1 MQQIHDR
8 QLRAV
13 SRPAGGGVATSYSGD
28 MPTVSLSTAKP
39 TTARADALIIGIRH
53 DEDKA
58 EFAASLDLIG
68 FTGEKGQVVTFLSDG
83 AAKAGLIV
91 AVALPEEPTAEDLR
105 RAAARGVRAAK
116 TSAAIAVALHPA
128 SVDEIEAIAEGIA
141 LGSYRFDAYKSK
153 KKGKG
158 KKPTELKTATIL
170 SPFAR
175 QTTAAKAVERAA
187 TVAAAVNVARDWVN
201 TPPGDLRPAAF
212 ADKITSHAGTD
223 VKVTVWDEK
232 RLAKERCG
240 GILGVGQGSSSPPR
254 LVTLSYEPAG
264 AVAHLALVG
273 KGITFDSG
281 GLSIKSG
288 PGMSTMKIDMGG
300 AAAVVAATV
309 AIARLGL
316 PVRVTAYACIAENMP
331 SGSAMRPGDVLTM
344 RNGTTVEVLNTD
356 AEGRLVLA
364 DGLVLATEAK
374 PDRIV
379 DVATLTGACVVALGE
394 RTSGILG
401 NDDAFTDTVFAASK
415 AAGESMWPLPIA
427 EEMKAVVNSS
437 SVADLRQHNPKPY
450 GGTLFAAAFLRE
462 FVQDVPWAHLDIAG
476 PSFNDGSAYDYTP
489 VGGTGSG
496 VRTLVKLA
504 TELAGKG

>member
-1 MQQIHDR
+1 
-8 QLRAV
+8 
-13 SRPAGGGVATSYSGD
+13 
-28 MPTVSLSTAKP
+28 MPTVTLSTAKP
-39 TTARADALIIGIRH
+39 TTARADALIIGIRN

-58 EFAASLDLIG
+58 EFAASLDVIG
-68 FTGEKGQVVTFLSDG
+68 FTGEKGQVVTFLADG
-83 AAKAGLIV
+83 AAKAALVV

-116 TSAAIAVALHPA
+116 TSSSVAVALHPA
-128 SVDEIEAIAEGIA
+128 SVDEVEAIAEGIA

-153 KKGKG
+153 KKGKDN
-158 KKPTELKTATIL
+158 KPTELKTATIL

-175 QTTAAKAVERAA
+175 QTTATKAVERAA
-187 TVAAAVNVARDWVN
+187 TVSAAVNIARDWVN
-201 TPPGDLRPAAF
+201 TPPGDLRPGAF

-240 GILGVGQGSSSPPR
+240 GILGVGQGSTSPPR
-254 LVTLSYEPAG
+254 LVTLSYEPTN

-300 AAAVVAATV
+300 AAAIVAATV

-316 PVRVTAYACIAENMP
+316 PVRITAYACLAENMP

-344 RNGTTVEVLNTD
+344 RNGRTVEVLNTD

-374 PDRIV
+374 PDHIV

-401 NDDAFTDTVFAASK
+401 NDDAFGETVLAASK
-415 AAGESMWPLPIA
+415 SAGESMWPLPIA
-427 EEMKAVVNSS
+427 EEMKALVNSS

-476 PSFNDGSAYDYTP
+476 PSFNDGAAYDYTP
-489 VGGTGSG
+489 VGGTGIG
-496 VRTLVKLA
+496 VRTLVRLA
-504 TELAGKG
+504 TVLAGA